1 MARFVNNLI
10 AEETGATMVEYALLV
25 ALIGAALVVT
35 VGTLK
40 SAINTK
46 LTSVT
51 TTISSAS

>member
-1 MARFVNNLI
+1 MTRFMNNLI
-10 AEETGATMVEYALLV
+10 AEEAGATMVEYALLV

-40 SAINTK
+40 SAISTK
-46 LTSVT
+46 LTSVA